1 MIKKK
6 VDVAVIGGG
15 PAGLAAAIS
24 AKKEGI
30 DNLLIIERDE
40 FLGGILNQCIHEGFG
55 LEIFKEALTGPEY
68 VQRFIDEVKELGI
81 PVMLNSMV
89 IELTRERELVVSNQ
103 DGLHFIQAK
112 AVILS
117 MGCREKTRGM
127 IRIPGDRPSGIF
139 KAGEAQHFVNM
150 RNYMIGKKIVILGS
164 GDIGLIMARRLVLE
178 GAEVLAVVEILPY
191 CGGLIR
197 NRVQCLEDFD
207 IPILLRHTV
216 TNIEGKDRVES
227 VTIAEVDK
235 EGDIIEGSEQ
245 KMECD
250 TLLLSVGLIPENELS
265 KMADIVLDEATGGAF
280 VNENFMTSCEGIFAC
295 GNVLLVHD
303 IVDFVTLDAYTAGKG
318 AAHYVKDAIE
328 EKSRIKIKPGEGIR
342 FVVPQKISLEDVD
355 IYMRVKEPGRDRE
368 IVFIDGDKVLKK
380 VSLKVVAPSEM
391 IKVKLKEDEIRDSKE
406 ITVMMEG

>member
-6 VDVAVIGGG
+6 VDVAVIGAG

-68 VQRFIDEVKELGI
+68 IQRYIDEIEKLGI

-89 IELTRERELVVSNQ
+89 IELTENRRLIVSSRE
-103 DGLHFIQAK
+103 GLYHIEAK
-112 AVILS
+112 AVVLS

-127 IRIPGDRPSGIF
+127 IKIPGDRPSGIF
-139 KAGEAQHFVNM
+139 KAGEAQRFINM
-150 RNYMIGKKIVILGS
+150 ENYMIGKKVVILGS

-197 NRVQCLEDFD
+197 NRVQCLEDFN
-207 IPILLRHTV
+207 IPLLLRHTV
-216 TNIEGKDRVES
+216 TNIEGKERVES
-227 VTIAEVDK
+227 VTIAEVDEEGKVKK
-235 EGDIIEGSEQ
+235 ETEQ
-245 KMECD
+245 RMECD

-265 KMADIVLDEATGGAF
+265 KMANIVLDEATGGA
-280 VNENFMTSCEGIFAC
+280 VVDDKFMTSCEGIFAC

-303 IVDFVTLDAYTAGKG
+303 IVDFVTMDAYSAGKN
-318 AAHYVKDAIE
+318 AALYAKERWKKKPKIE
-328 EKSRIKIKPGEGIR
+328 IKPGQGIR
-342 FVVPQKISLEDVD
+342 FVVPQKVALDDVD
-355 IYMRVKEPGRDRE
+355 VYMRVFEPGYDKK
-368 IVFIDGDKVLKK
+368 IVFSDGQNVLKSEK
-380 VSLKVVAPSEM
+380 YKRVAPPEM
-391 IKVKLKEDEIRDSKE
+391 IKVRLKKEEIEKARK
-406 ITVMMEG
+406 ITVAVE